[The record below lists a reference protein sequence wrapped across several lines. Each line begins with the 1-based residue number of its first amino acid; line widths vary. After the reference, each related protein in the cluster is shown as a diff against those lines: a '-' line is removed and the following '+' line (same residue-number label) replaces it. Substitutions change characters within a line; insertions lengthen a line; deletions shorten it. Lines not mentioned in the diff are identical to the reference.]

1 MDPFILLISVRLL
14 TINIRTR
21 INCLQDLNP
30 RLKVGFVGSCGRG
43 IFLLLLHEGLVHLCF
58 NASEHSVL
66 AIQIFLITHLVLEL
80 LPLSEHEGN
89 SQILGR
95 GWVFCM
101 MPEWQAGQS
110 RPIINNH
117 DIVNFTPKNSEFFI
131 KLWETECLC
140 LAWKT
145 FVVLAD
151 YAVCGDILLWSAVSY
166 CYVKDQPWISLLF
179 RKLRQFLPY
188 TRPPKFP

>member
-14 TINIRTR
+14 TINTRTR
-21 INCLQDLNP
+21 INPLQDLNP

-43 IFLLLLHEGLVHLCF
+43 IFLLLLHEMLVHLCF
-58 NASEHSVL
+58 NVSEHSVL

-89 SQILGR
+89 SQ
-95 GWVFCM
+95 M

-131 KLWETECLC
+131 KL
-140 LAWKT
+140 
-145 FVVLAD
+145 
-151 YAVCGDILLWSAVSY
+151 
-166 CYVKDQPWISLLF
+166 
-179 RKLRQFLPY
+179 
-188 TRPPKFP
+188 